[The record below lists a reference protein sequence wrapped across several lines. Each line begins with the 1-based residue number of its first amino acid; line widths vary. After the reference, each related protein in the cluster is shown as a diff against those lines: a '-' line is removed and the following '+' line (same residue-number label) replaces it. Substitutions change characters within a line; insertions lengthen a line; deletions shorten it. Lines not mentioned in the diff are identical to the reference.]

1 MELIY
6 TKFVSL
12 IASEPTIQ
20 TLLPLTPQARSR
32 ARAPARQQSGTAQA
46 HPHLPATRAPACPS
60 AVSEQLRTC
69 YLHRPGKHMAVPRQ
83 WRAARHGLQEVCC
96 SARSEV
102 TRGCVD
108 PDQHGNNLTMVP
120 AAQGEICDIDGRCVD
135 AAEDEVF
142 KLTTKGGKLA
152 VEVEKARPVPSA
164 YPTLG
169 FMTYDL

>member
-20 TLLPLTPQARSR
+20 TLLPLTPQARFR
-32 ARAPARQQSGTAQA
+32 ARAPARQQKGTAQA
-46 HPHLPATRAPACPS
+46 HPHLPACPS
-60 AVSEQLRTC
+60 TVSEQLRTC
-69 YLHRPGKHMAVPRQ
+69 YLHRPGKHMVVPRQ
-83 WRAARHGLQEVCC
+83 RHTAQHGLQEVCC
-96 SARSEV
+96 SARSGV
-102 TRGCVD
+102 RRGCGD
-108 PDQHGNNLTMVP
+108 PDQHGNNLTMYP

-152 VEVEKARPVPSA
+152 VEVEKARPVRSA

-169 FMTYDL
+169 FMA